1 MTCVCAFAGMAHRD
15 LKPENIL
22 CEHEDRVSLL
32 QQRVCLRGSGYT
44 LHLWYEFNRFPIR
57 LYSVMLRSCGWSHF
71 WAKVFPSD
79 FLLMCFLQISPVK
92 ICDFDL
98 GSGIK
103 LNSDRS
109 PISTPELLT
118 PVSDHKQSIVFDRS
132 KHDKLL
138 TAVSLLFWSLWIRYT
153 HCQCRFLS
161 GGPALMQLVDVEW
174 CQLGSSF
181 WLADLIILKAVMK
194 EWFYDCNLKKPNSV
208 LW

>member
-1 MTCVCAFAGMAHRD
+1 MFVILQEWPTETWSLKTSCVNMRTGWVFYNSVFASEAQA
-15 LKPENIL
+15 IL
-22 CEHEDRVSLL
+22 CICGTSLIGF
-32 QQRVCLRGSGYT
+32 QAG
-44 LHLWYEFNRFPIR
+44 

-118 PVSDHKQSIVFDRS
+118 PVSDHKQSIVFNRR

-181 WLADLIILKAVMK
+181 WLADLIILKAVTK